1 MKKILHVH
9 LPCHRHP
16 TERKVK
22 KKDTSLQIQ
31 ATRNMEMVGDK
42 FEMVFFKN
50 KGNLVFVLFIKM

>member
-42 FEMVFFKN
+42 FEMFFLKT
-50 KGNLVFVLFIKM
+50 KEI